1 MAINGIQALNTVL
14 NYSAP
19 RGGRAGS
26 QVGGPAATGDAGT
39 VYDAGKADKAAEIM
53 SGYDLHHISFNER
66 RELGFKLRDA
76 GILNDEQMLDLTG
89 PSVMR
94 MDPNMQPLLD
104 EKLDFAAGVRT
115 GLENARSSP
124 ELQKSVPY
132 WERLDSL
139 VESLMAVGGKS

>member
-1 MAINGIQALNTVL
+1 MAIDGIQALNAVL

-19 RGGRAGS
+19 RSGRAVS
-26 QVGGPAATGDAGT
+26 KTGGPTAVGDTGT
-39 VYDAGKADKAAEIM
+39 VYDASRADKAAEIM

-66 RELGFKLRDA
+66 RELGLKLRDA
-76 GILNDEQMLDLTG
+76 GLLNDEQMLELTG

-94 MDPNMQPLLD
+94 MDANMKPLLD
-104 EKLDFAAGVRT
+104 EKLDFVAGVKT
-115 GLENARSSP
+115 GLETARSMP

>member
-1 MAINGIQALNTVL
+1 MAIDGIQALNTVL

-19 RGGRAGS
+19 RGGRAGF
-26 QVGGPAATGDAGT
+26 QVGGPATAGDAGT
-39 VYDAGKADKAAEIM
+39 VYDASKADKAADIM
-53 SGYDLHHISFNER
+53 SGYDLHSISFNER
-66 RELGFKLRDA
+66 RELGLKLRDA

-104 EKLDFAAGVRT
+104 EKLDFAAGVKT

-124 ELQKSVPY
+124 ALQKSVPY

-139 VESLMAVGGKS
+139 VESLMVVGGRG